1 MKIAGLNPAWDTILT
16 RPGRLVARTKDFQS
30 LEAGSKPV
38 RGAILTKKESIM
50 NIYPTTHD
58 GILRSPYE
66 ESDTDIIRRQIMRND
81 YKQCTLTKKNT
92 KQVAYI
98 PAKYAILGKYLRI
111 GDDNGWK
118 VETVSSHFQTSEEN
132 NVRSQDYKHT
142 REASDI

>member
-1 MKIAGLNPAWDTILT
+1 MK
-16 RPGRLVARTKDFQS
+16 V
-30 LEAGSKPV
+30 
-38 RGAILTKKESIM
+38 
-50 NIYPTTHD
+50 YPTTPD
-58 GILRSPYE
+58 NVLRSPYE
-66 ESDTDIIRRQIMRND
+66 ESDKDIIRRQIMRND